1 MDKLKGKNQDLIY
14 DYLQRY
20 GFSDVLGQSMV
31 DRMKIYHFRPGDY
44 IAKSYEKLT
53 HFYFYVQ
60 GKSKVFLTLENG
72 KSLLC
77 RFYHPPQIVGDVEL
91 FSGKR
96 NTCNLQAL
104 TEVTCIGMRMN
115 EFRKAAESN
124 KQLLAMICS
133 TLGNKLANFNTISAV
148 NQNYLLEERLASYLM
163 AVTKQDSSTESM
175 VDEIHTDNLTELADL
190 LGTSYRHLTRTI
202 KMFLDHGIILKK
214 NKRLIIAD
222 RSKLQAIGKNIYV

>member
-1 MDKLKGKNQDLIY
+1 MNKIGQKDQGVII

-31 DRMKIYHFRPGDY
+31 DQMRIYYFNPGDY
-44 IAKSYEKLT
+44 ISKSYEKLT

-77 RFYHPPQIVGDVEL
+77 RFYHPPEIVGDVEL
-91 FSGKR
+91 FSGKSY
-96 NTCNLQAL
+96 TCNLQAL
-104 TEVTCIGMRMN
+104 TEVTCIGMHMN

-124 KQLLAMICS
+124 NRLLAMICR
-133 TLGNKLANFNTISAV
+133 TLGNKLANFNIISAV
-148 NQNYLLEERLASYLM
+148 NQNYTLEERLASYLM
-163 AVTKQDSSTESM
+163 AIAMQDTSTESM

-202 KMFLDHGIILKK
+202 RMFLDREIIIKMDKK
-214 NKRLIIAD
+214 LIIAD
-222 RSKLQAIGKNIYV
+222 RHKLQAIAKDIYA